1 MWRNDTIRKGDLEGA
16 RLHVGWVA
24 RVVTSA
30 GDIHG
35 YDGAIRSPD
44 YVCVARAVRERHMRD
59 AREENYESRG
69 CRSNKLVVATNP
81 NRIAWSQYARTG

>member
-1 MWRNDTIRKGDLEGA
+1 MRRDDAIRKGDLEGA

-24 RVVTSA
+24 RVMASA

-44 YVCVARAVRERHMRD
+44 YVCVVRTVRERHMRD
-59 AREENYESRG
+59 AREEDYEPR
-69 CRSNKLVVATNP
+69 RRRVE
-81 NRIAWSQYARTG
+81 